1 MRSPL
6 KIDGIDLKTQMT
18 LPSSVDVISELPL
31 LRNLIVLIGCR
42 FDAANL
48 KMKVGRDDDDA
59 KSGSRSTTVTWCLEK
74 YFEGEVS

>member
-6 KIDGIDLKTQMT
+6 NIDGIGLKTQMT

-31 LRNLIVLIGCR
+31 GNLIVLIGCR

-48 KMKVGRDDDDA
+48 KMKVGRDDNDA
-59 KSGSRSTTVTWCLEK
+59 KSGSRSTTVTWCLQK